1 VGAYIPMLMFL
12 VENME
17 LIWLDQGVKTH
28 KGLGARVIKVANFDD
43 EKSLN
48 FTLYA
53 QAYHNFF
60 ICMEMCMPPGLL
72 LLCVWDAHF
81 LGVSKDPRFTAEWN
95 IFLYMDIKMCQQLV
109 NAPFSPEPG
118 SPLYQDGYNI
128 AVTQFLWEEEC
139 ATWSAIRQRDGGG
152 SGRVFS
158 SKQERVYAP
167 YLDAHPD
174 RQHSTSSSYNIGS
187 HGDSFRSGSLTH
199 TPKIC
204 LQCGKPDSHYA
215 SDCDLTGIASH
226 PEQHTIFTCKGHHF
240 TFDLDGT
247 TPCLRFNLEG
257 SCSEVEAHHNAH
269 QCMLCTTSFHGVVQC
284 TCS

>member
-1 VGAYIPMLMFL
+1 MLMFL

-128 AVTQFLWEEEC
+128 AVMHLHHEEEH
-139 ATWSAIRQRDGGG
+139 ATWLAIRQWDGGG
-152 SGRVFS
+152 GWVS
-158 SKQERVYAP
+158 SSRQEKGYAP

-174 RQHSTSSSYNIGS
+174 RQPNISCAQIAGS
-187 HGDSFRSGSLTH
+187 HGS
-199 TPKIC
+199 
-204 LQCGKPDSHYA
+204 
-215 SDCDLTGIASH
+215 
-226 PEQHTIFTCKGHHF
+226 
-240 TFDLDGT
+240 
-247 TPCLRFNLEG
+247 
-257 SCSEVEAHHNAH
+257 
-269 QCMLCTTSFHGVVQC
+269 
-284 TCS
+284 